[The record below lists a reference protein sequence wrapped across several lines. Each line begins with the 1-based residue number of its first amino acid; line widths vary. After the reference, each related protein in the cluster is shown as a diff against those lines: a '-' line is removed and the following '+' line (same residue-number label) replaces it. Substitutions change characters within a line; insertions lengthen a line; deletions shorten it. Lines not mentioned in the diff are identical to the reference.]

1 MTNKN
6 AVFLALIAASVLHT
20 ACGSSHKIGTTTSNT
35 LPADDSGATASD
47 SGATASGA
55 DAAAVCTPSPPTA
68 DCPVIVSDC
77 NCNKDWRP
85 FVFVHG
91 TYGFGANFAHVAQIL
106 GSNGYCQDRIVGVE
120 YNSVN
125 IAAITGGGAGTM
137 NTDPLIDAA
146 IDKVLATA
154 RDSQGNPFTQVDLA
168 GHSQGTFHCGSYL
181 GNPDHAARVAH
192 YINFSGTPAIG
203 TVETLSLSS
212 MHDLGGHPNHATGA
226 SVCTSDVGQ
235 PKAPAGCNV
244 IQHTFKD
251 QDHFAVAASNDSAIQ
266 VFTYLTGGAPK
277 YKTVQCGDDPVT
289 IEGIAE
295 TFADNTPV
303 SGKIE
308 VREVGET
315 PRMGAVEQTITG
327 DGDGHFMFK
336 LKRNVAYEF
345 AGYDASGTLLGFSY
359 YTPFK
364 RSSHLVRMLSPAF
377 QADGSGIGG
386 TIAQQSTG
394 MASRDPN
401 SSTVIGLW
409 LGGAFRQDL
418 GASLKVDTEK
428 GPRTEVLTDGNAGA
442 TALTKNGLN
451 GGVVGLYM
459 GNEMM
464 NNMTD
469 LALAHSAAFQA
480 FIDVYMPATTA
491 GFINLSFT
499 AGSEDPSV
507 VGQTLKVSN
516 WPSDKYL
523 VNVWF
528 Q

>member
-1 MTNKN
+1 MARLFMIDKK
-6 AVFLALIAASVLHT
+6 AALIIASVLLT
-20 ACGSSHKIGTTTSNT
+20 ACGSSHKNGTTTSSNS
-35 LPADDSGATASD
+35 PGDDSGAT
-47 SGATASGA
+47 GPGA
-55 DAAAVCTPSPPTA
+55 DAATTACVSNSMPTA

-77 NCNKDWRP
+77 DCNKDWRP

-125 IAAITGGGAGTM
+125 IAAITMGGGGTT

-154 RDSQGNPFTQVDLA
+154 RDSKGNPFTQVDLG

-181 GNPDHAARVAH
+181 SDPTHAARVAH
-192 YINFSGTPAIG
+192 YLNFSGTPNIG
-203 TVETLSLSS
+203 TVQTLSLSS
-212 MHDLGGHPNHATGA
+212 MHDLGGRPNHATGA

-235 PKAPAGCNV
+235 PLMPPGCNV

-266 VFTYLTGGAPK
+266 VFTYLTGNAPK
-277 YKTVQCGDDPVT
+277 YTSVQCGDDPVT
-289 IEGIAE
+289 IEGISE

-303 SGKIE
+303 SGKLEI
-308 VREVGET
+308 RQVGDT
-315 PRMGAVEQTITG
+315 PQQMGPVEQTIMGTA
-327 DGDGHFMFK
+327 DGHFMFQ

-345 AGYDASGTLLGFSY
+345 AGYDASGKLLGFQY

-364 RSSHLVRMLSPAF
+364 RSNRLVRALSPAF
-377 QADGSGIGG
+377 QADGSGLGA
-386 TIAQQSTG
+386 TIAAQSTD
-394 MASRDPN
+394 MAARDPN
-401 SSTVIGLW
+401 SSTVVALW
-409 LGGAFRQDL
+409 LGGGFRQDL

-428 GPRTEVLTDGNAGA
+428 GPLTEVLTDANAGA
-442 TALTKNGLN
+442 SALKNN
-451 GGVVGLYM
+451 SSIAGGVVGFYM

-464 NNMTD
+464 NNTTD
-469 LALAHSAAFQA
+469 LALVHTAAFQA
-480 FIDVYMPATTA
+480 FVDVYMPAKTPA
-491 GFINLSFT
+491 FINMSFT
-499 AGSEDPSV
+499 AGSEDTST
-507 VGQTLKVSN
+507 VGQTLKISN

-523 VNVWF
+523 MNVWF